1 MKTKLKVT
9 GMHCK
14 SCEVLI
20 KDSLEELPGIQSVN
34 VDHKKG
40 FVEVLFD
47 QSKVSIDLIKKV
59 IVKEGYKID

>member
-1 MKTKLKVT
+1 MNIKIAVK

-20 KDSLEELPGIQSVN
+20 KDSLQELEGVKEVN

-40 FVEVLFD
+40 YVEVSFD
-47 QSKVSIDLIKKV
+47 EKRISMDVIKTA
-59 IVKEGYKID
+59 IMKEGYKVA